1 MKFDISEISGI
12 LKKEIQQ
19 YESKLD
25 VAKVGRVVEVGDGI
39 ARIYGLDEAMA
50 GETLLF
56 GEDVVGEVFN
66 VEEDSIGA
74 VIYGDFTKVA
84 EGADVRATGQLMSVP
99 VGEELLGRVIDPLCR
114 PLDGGPPIK
123 TSHRRLIESE
133 APGIAQRQSVRQP
146 LQTGI
151 KSIDAMIPIGRGQRE
166 LIIGDRKT
174 GKTAIL
180 LDTIINQK
188 NTGVLCVYVAVGQK
202 DSTIAEVVEI
212 LRRNDAMANTIVVA
226 APAAAS
232 AAMQYIAPYA
242 GCAVAEFF
250 MYEQNKDTLCAY
262 DDLSKH
268 AVAYRQLS
276 LLLRRPPGREA
287 YPGDIFY
294 LHSRLLERS
303 VKLSDKLGA
312 GSLTALPIVETLE
325 GQISAY
331 IPTNVI
337 SITDGQIYLQ
347 KDLFHSGI
355 RPAVDV
361 GMSVSRV
368 GGDAQVKAVRSVAG
382 KLRLDLAAHRELEDF
397 ARMGTELDATS
408 QRQLD
413 RGSRMVELLKQPQFS
428 PLTVGQQVITI
439 LSCSAGMLDKVPVG
453 TVSQLVTDFLASLA
467 RDNATLVSEIDETG
481 LMSDELSQ
489 QITDVLKLFIEKG
502 DYGTTD

>member
-1 MKFDISEISGI
+1 
-12 LKKEIQQ
+12 
-19 YESKLD
+19 
-25 VAKVGRVVEVGDGI
+25 
-39 ARIYGLDEAMA
+39 
-50 GETLLF
+50 
-56 GEDVVGEVFN
+56 
-66 VEEDSIGA
+66 
-74 VIYGDFTKVA
+74 
-84 EGADVRATGQLMSVP
+84 
-99 VGEELLGRVIDPLCR
+99 
-114 PLDGGPPIK
+114 
-123 TSHRRLIESE
+123 
-133 APGIAQRQSVRQP
+133 
-146 LQTGI
+146 
-151 KSIDAMIPIGRGQRE
+151 
-166 LIIGDRKT
+166 
-174 GKTAIL
+174 
-180 LDTIINQK
+180 
-188 NTGVLCVYVAVGQK
+188 
-202 DSTIAEVVEI
+202 
-212 LRRNDAMANTIVVA
+212 
-226 APAAAS
+226 
-232 AAMQYIAPYA
+232 
-242 GCAVAEFF
+242 

-312 GSLTALPIVETLE
+312 GSLTALPLVETLE

-368 GGDAQVKAVRSVAG
+368 GGDAQTKAIRGVAG

-413 RGSRMVELLKQPQFS
+413 RGYRMVELLKQPQFS
-428 PLTVGQQVITI
+428 PLTVGQQVITVM
-439 LSCSAGMLDKVPVG
+439 SCSSGLLDTVPVG
-453 TVSQLVTDFLASLA
+453 TVSALITDFLDSLA
-467 RDNATLVSEIDETG
+467 RDNATLVNEIDETG
-481 LMSDELSQ
+481 LMSDESSQ
-489 QITDVLKLFIEKG
+489 KITDALKLFIEKG